1 MSPQPGDI
9 ILVRTGSKFGIV
21 IRWAQ
26 RRMGYAGADWDHA
39 GLCSRIGL
47 DGTAYMYEA
56 STSGVH
62 ETKIRNYHNILVV
75 PQNLTGGRLQLA
87 LEDAQSQCGKPYGW
101 LDDAAM
107 VCLILGHRWGWV
119 KRITLRT
126 STTNCSQLVARA
138 LWTAGI
144 RKWGD
149 PFWVVPAALYN

>member
-9 ILVRTGSKFGIV
+9 VLVRTGSKMGWL

-26 RRMGYAGADWDHA
+26 KRMGYTGWIWDHA
-39 GLCSRIGL
+39 AIVDTIDS
-47 DGTAYMYEA
+47 DGTIWIIEA
-56 STSGVH
+56 STGGVQRAKLDYA
-62 ETKIRNYHNILVV
+62 TIRIR
-75 PQNLTGGRLQLA
+75 PMGLTGGRLQLA
-87 LEDAQSQCGKPYGW
+87 LEFAKSELRKPYGW
-101 LDDAAM
+101 LDDVAM

-119 KRITLRT
+119 ERITLRT

-149 PFWVVPAALYN
+149 PFWVVPAALFNS